1 MDNTTRKLAE
11 YITRLDYSAL
21 SAEAIHETKKRLV
34 DAAACAIGGY
44 ASEPAE
50 IARKVAANVSG
61 TPAARI
67 FNTGKTTSIDM
78 AAFTNAAM
86 VRYLD
91 FNDTY
96 ISIGSGHPSDMIPA
110 MMAVADAHRLSG
122 KELLL
127 GIATGYEVFTAMA
140 DQVGLRDKGWDQGF
154 FLGMSTAAGVAK
166 MLKLNLEQTANA
178 IAITVT
184 ANVPTRQ
191 SRAGELAM
199 WKGVAT
205 AAAAR
210 SAVQAALLAKAGMTG
225 PTAAFEGKDGIWDK
239 VTGKFVLNELG
250 GTHKSEGRPFGIERT
265 NLKFFPS
272 EYHSQAPMWIALKL
286 REQVKIADID
296 TVNVQTYFTAWS
308 EIGSEPEKWDPKTR
322 ETADH
327 SLPYLLSLGFI
338 DGGINLKSFTPERI
352 ADPAMKALMKRIKI
366 SENKDFTAQF
376 PDKLV
381 TQIEVVA
388 RDGRRLTET
397 AQYPK
402 GHRKNPMTDEDVNN
416 KFAMV
421 CEGVMQAAQRDSL
434 RNALWS
440 VDQAINLD
448 RVFELL
454 VPGK

>member
-21 SAEAIHETKKRLV
+21 SAQAVHETKKRLV
-34 DAAACAIGGY
+34 DAIACAIGGY
-44 ASEPAE
+44 ASEPAD
-50 IARKVAANVSG
+50 IARKVSANVSG

-78 AAFTNAAM
+78 AAFTNATM

-110 MMAVADAHRLSG
+110 MLAVADAHHLGG

-140 DQVGLRDKGWDQGF
+140 DQIGLRDKGWDQGF
-154 FLGMSTAAGVAK
+154 FLGMSVAAGVAK

-210 SAVQAALLAKAGMTG
+210 SAVQAVLLAQAGMTG

-239 VTGKFVLNELG
+239 VTGKFTLNELG
-250 GTHKSEGRPFGIERT
+250 GNGKPFGIERT

-272 EYHSQAPMWIALKL
+272 EYHSQAPMWIALEL
-286 REQVKIADID
+286 RKKVAVTDIEA
-296 TVNVQTYFTAWS
+296 VNVETYFTAWS
-308 EIGSEPEKWDPKTR
+308 EIGSEPEKWHPKTR

-338 DGGINLKSFTPERI
+338 DGGVKLNSFTPERI
-352 ADPAMKALMKRIKI
+352 ADPALHALMARIKI
-366 SENKDFTAQF
+366 SENKAFTAAF
-376 PDKLV
+376 PEAL
-381 TQIEVVA
+381 TTRIEVVTKGGQRMIEVA
-388 RDGRRLTET
+388 E
-397 AQYPK
+397 YPK

-421 CEGVMQAAQRDSL
+421 CEGVMPAAQRDSL

-440 VDQAINLD
+440 VDQAPNLN

-454 VPGK
+454 VPVK

>member
-21 SAEAIHETKKRLV
+21 SAQAVHETKKRLV
-34 DAAACAIGGY
+34 DAIACAIGGY
-44 ASEPAE
+44 ASEPAD
-50 IARKVAANVSG
+50 IARKVSANVSG

-78 AAFTNAAM
+78 AAFTNATM

-110 MMAVADAHRLSG
+110 MLAVADAHHLGG

-140 DQVGLRDKGWDQGF
+140 DQIGLRDKGWDQGF
-154 FLGMSTAAGVAK
+154 FLGMSVAAGVAK

-210 SAVQAALLAKAGMTG
+210 SAVQAVLLAQAGMTG

-239 VTGKFVLNELG
+239 VTGKFTLNELG
-250 GTHKSEGRPFGIERT
+250 GNGKPFGIERT

-272 EYHSQAPMWIALKL
+272 EYHSQAPMWIALEL
-286 REQVKIADID
+286 RKKVAVTDIEA
-296 TVNVQTYFTAWS
+296 VNVLHRVERNWQRAGEMAS
-308 EIGSEPEKWDPKTR
+308 ENPRDRGSQFAVFVVTGLHRRRCQAEQFYARAHCRSGAARVDGAYQDQRKQ
-322 ETADH
+322 
-327 SLPYLLSLGFI
+327 GFH
-338 DGGINLKSFTPERI
+338 GGIPGSPDDPHRGGDEGRAAHDRGRGIPEGAPQESNDRRGRQQQVRHGVRRRD
-352 ADPAMKALMKRIKI
+352 AGG
-366 SENKDFTAQF
+366 TA
-376 PDKLV
+376 
-381 TQIEVVA
+381 
-388 RDGRRLTET
+388 R
-397 AQYPK
+397 
-402 GHRKNPMTDEDVNN
+402 
-416 KFAMV
+416 
-421 CEGVMQAAQRDSL
+421 
-434 RNALWS
+434 
-440 VDQAINLD
+440 
-448 RVFELL
+448 
-454 VPGK
+454 